1 MWLVTWRVL
10 TILTPIVIDCQ
21 IHNTA
26 SFDVR
31 FLTDNPFSL
40 PMMTSSP
47 GSIMVT
53 MLLAKSFFL
62 EFLFLQTF
70 FLIPYNHL
78 SIFQLTNFYDFQT
91 DADWSAAWTN
101 QRPPRDR
108 IGTRMFI
115 IYLKL
120 SLSLLFSAFK
130 LISSPSISWKAFF
143 LIFTSFIR
151 TVPNWDSLTG
161 TENDRVGPWPVKT
174 FKSRTGPGPKISK
187 SFENL
192 GPTWTDLSSA

>member
-70 FLIPYNHL
+70 FLILYNHL

-108 IGTRMFI
+108 IGTRMLI
-115 IYLKL
+115 INLKL
-120 SLSLLFSAFK
+120 GLSLLFSAFK
-130 LISSPSISWKAFF
+130 LISSSSISWKAFF

-151 TVPNWDSLTG
+151 TVPNWDSLTD
-161 TENDRVGPWPVKT
+161 TENDRVGPWPAKT